1 MLSGVCTFKG
11 QRQKAEG
18 TLDLHSVFWGVLSS
32 TMKGTRMVGVLRRGQ
47 GTDEFA
53 TYFIAVLAYFMGCI
67 LNPSTSVAFE
77 IFLQDQNMPMD
88 EDLSSS

>member
-1 MLSGVCTFKG
+1 MCTFKG

-18 TLDLHSVFWGVLSS
+18 TSDSCSVFWGVLSS

-53 TYFIAVLAYFMGCI
+53 TYFITVLAYFMGCI
-67 LNPSTSVAFE
+67 LNPSSSVAFE
-77 IFLQDQNMPMD
+77 IFLQDQNIPTD
-88 EDLSSS
+88 EDLSLS